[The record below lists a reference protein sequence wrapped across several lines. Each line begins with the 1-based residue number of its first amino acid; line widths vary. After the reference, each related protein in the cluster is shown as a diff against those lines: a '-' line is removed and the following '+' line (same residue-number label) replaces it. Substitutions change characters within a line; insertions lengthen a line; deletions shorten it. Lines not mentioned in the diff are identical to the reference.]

1 MTVFQYIERF
11 KKTNSTYTYGDL
23 MSGNSKSMFENSLSG
38 VEKQEYERLRN
49 TDRQRLM
56 VNEQINKEIKPNQQR
71 TVNIGG
77 IGEITQVC

>member
-11 KKTNSTYTYGDL
+11 KKNNSTYTYGDL
-23 MSGNSKSMFENSLSG
+23 MSSNSKSMFENSLSE

-49 TDRQRLM
+49 TDKQRLM
-56 VNEQINKEIKPNQQR
+56 INEQMNKEIKPHQQR
-71 TVNIGG
+71 KVNIGG